1 VASGIATGTVMVSS
15 PATANERNQTLPFY
29 DGRKKAEYPELTV
42 ERYAMFVAEVQAKG
56 ASRALLERYGIGS
69 SQAMITLHMEQE
81 RRFAADPAVRAR
93 FEERKAHF
101 LRFMQPTR

>member
-1 VASGIATGTVMVSS
+1 MMVSS
-15 PATANERNQTLPFY
+15 PSSASERNQTLPFH
-29 DGRKKAEYPELTV
+29 DGRKKAECPELTV
-42 ERYAMFVAEVQAKG
+42 DRYAAFAAEVQAKG

-69 SQAMITLHMEQE
+69 SQAMVALHMEQE
-81 RRFAADPAVRAR
+81 RRFAANPAVRAR